1 MWEVHYSQEAAT
13 YLEDNGALIAG
24 LFFAME
30 ALSESEG
37 LPVVGEFQVV
47 QGAIFWLIQGHQ
59 VIYRRLESAK
69 IVRILSIKPA

>member
-30 ALSESEG
+30 ALADSDGIPTIGAYREMEG
-37 LPVVGEFQVV
+37 LIYWIVEGHWV
-47 QGAIFWLIQGHQ
+47 IF
-59 VIYRRLESAK
+59 RRVAPSRIA
-69 IVRILSIKPA
+69 RILFMKPE